1 MDAKSLLNISP
12 LQSQSLVGFFF
23 PSFICYPSV
32 RQQTDSSSDPTLF
45 HSSFTTYSLYSPP
58 PFSHSL
64 PSSPPPVLL
73 CVVCR
78 VKWRPGAN
86 KLSPPA
92 TLIRHTHTYIHIQSH
107 HTSANSHNHKCTSAL
122 HTHTHTF
129 FYTAHTLWGATYRG
143 HLAVLPVNFSL
154 LHTQTFIHIYTLYLC
169 LKLKHEKKNCVL
181 GERGGGDRWI
191 ARCQVQLSNRICFP
205 SCPKGLAFGH
215 EGLV

>member
-92 TLIRHTHTYIHIQSH
+92 TLIRHTHTHIHIQSH

-122 HTHTHTF
+122 HTHTHTHVF
-129 FYTAHTLWGATYRG
+129 FIMSQLWRNATQLEPGAGPEDRG
-143 HLAVLPVNFSL
+143 DTCIDGAVLSTFRQPL
-154 LHTQTFIHIYTLYLC
+154 L
-169 LKLKHEKKNCVL
+169 
-181 GERGGGDRWI
+181 W
-191 ARCQVQLSNRICFP
+191 
-205 SCPKGLAFGH
+205 FGA
-215 EGLV
+215 L

>member
-12 LQSQSLVGFFF
+12 LQSQSLVGFF
-23 PSFICYPSV
+23 SFICYPSV

-122 HTHTHTF
+122 HTHTHTHVF
-129 FYTAHTLWGATYRG
+129 LHSSYSVRSHLQRPLSSFTCKFLTLTHTNFHTHLYT
-143 HLAVLPVNFSL
+143 
-154 LHTQTFIHIYTLYLC
+154 I
-169 LKLKHEKKNCVL
+169 
-181 GERGGGDRWI
+181 
-191 ARCQVQLSNRICFP
+191 
-205 SCPKGLAFGH
+205 
-215 EGLV
+215 LVFKTET